1 MIITAEQ
8 LSRIAAS
15 GGGLVLDASAWTFP
29 QLKEIVTAA
38 NGGKARITLKTFA
51 NMTAT
56 QLDELAVLAP
66 GLIVFDLTS

>member
-8 LSRIAAS
+8 LSRIAAN

-29 QLKEIVTAA
+29 QLKEIITAA
-38 NGGKARITLKTFA
+38 NHGKAQITLKTFA

-66 GLIVFDLTS
+66 GLIVFDLTG